1 MSIIFQG
8 VKEMSNW
15 LPITEYS
22 LKNGISISTI
32 RRKIKNKTLESK
44 IENGKYFILDAL
56 TDYEINEN
64 KPDADGLVTFA
75 ENSIST
81 ISKLNHELI
90 EEKDKIIKTQEI
102 TINHLREQIGDLKML
117 IGIMEKSN

>member
-1 MSIIFQG
+1 
-8 VKEMSNW
+8 MSNW

-64 KPDADGLVTFA
+64 KTDADGLVTFA

-90 EEKDKIIKTQEI
+90 EEKDKIIRTQEI
-102 TINHLREQIGDLKML
+102 TINHLREQISDLKML